1 MSAYANP
8 RGRIIQLGTAAV
20 AAAPARGQIPHFNLS
35 ARTARGLLTQGFAW
49 TIVAPS
55 AGSAIATSPGF
66 TCTLWRV
73 EPTLG
78 QWLTLQPFTA
88 FNYNDQLTFP
98 DISGGMGLYF
108 QITNVT
114 TPGNVLIG
122 VSELD

>member
-1 MSAYANP
+1 MSAYANA
-8 RGRIIQLGTAAV
+8 RARIIQLGTAAV
-20 AAAPARGQIPHFNLS
+20 AAAPARGQIPHINLS
-35 ARTARGLLTQGFAW
+35 ARTSRGLPTQGFAW
-49 TIVAPS
+49 TLVAPS
-55 AGSAIATSPGF
+55 AGSAVATSPGF
-66 TCTLWRV
+66 TVTIYRV

-88 FNYNDQLTFP
+88 LNYNDQVVFP

-122 VSELD
+122 ISELD